1 MMCELR
7 STHLEEGDSVLS
19 GDGLAPLLADHP
31 LVLHVA
37 LVPQDHLLD
46 VLVGVLLHCI
56 GAQRLLLGLIYTYP
70 TTALLRKP
78 FERYNL

>member
-1 MMCELR
+1 MVYELQ
-7 STHLEEGDSVLS
+7 TAHLEEGDSVLS

-46 VLVGVLLHCI
+46 VLVGVFL
-56 GAQRLLLGLIYTYP
+56 QSQ
-70 TTALLRKP
+70 
-78 FERYNL
+78 

>member
-7 STHLEEGDSVLS
+7 TTHLEEGDSVLS

-46 VLVGVLLHCI
+46 VLVGVFL
-56 GAQRLLLGLIYTYP
+56 QS
-70 TTALLRKP
+70 
-78 FERYNL
+78 